1 MNDIRTAYLTYIKK
15 NSTPREDHSHTTE
28 VLMPKIT
35 RREVQAYQL
44 FHKFGKILGYENFQ
58 SYLADVP
65 EIPKWPETH
74 ARAFSENA
82 LVDTR
87 VLHKVG
93 LKEFCKI
100 VGLHFYAQN
109 EDFIPTHPFECASER
124 IEWIRFQDGFR
135 NAHLVI
141 SNYEKFF
148 APYEKGMDIVEG
160 ICVFIQN
167 ACVVNNQY
175 TMGLPGS
182 IKSGSPDEIASMGT
196 FQNQPTLYAVHK
208 RNGLLNVGLASK
220 GE

>member
-1 MNDIRTAYLTYIKK
+1 
-15 NSTPREDHSHTTE
+15 
-28 VLMPKIT
+28 MPKIT

-109 EDFIPTHPFECASER
+109 EDFVLLHPVEIASEK

-141 SNYEKFF
+141 SNYDKFF
-148 APYEKGMDIVEG
+148 APYEKGLNIVEG
-160 ICVFIQN
+160 MCVFVQN
-167 ACVVNNQY
+167 AYVVNNKY

-182 IKSGSPDEIASMGT
+182 RHSESVDEIASIGT

-208 RNGLLNVGLASK
+208 RNELLNLGLATR
-220 GE
+220 GQ